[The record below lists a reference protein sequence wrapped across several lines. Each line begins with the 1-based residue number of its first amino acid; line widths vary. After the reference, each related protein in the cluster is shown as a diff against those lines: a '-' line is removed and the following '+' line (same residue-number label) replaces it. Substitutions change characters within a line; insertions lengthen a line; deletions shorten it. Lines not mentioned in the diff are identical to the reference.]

1 MNTSPVKESGMNTS
15 QLKESGMKWLKN
27 AWYVAGF
34 KHELD
39 GGKVVARRFLGTPVV
54 MMRHSDG
61 RVAALEDLCPHRLM
75 PLSFGRRVG
84 DELQCGYHG
93 MRFSITGACTLAPG
107 QTHIPTQA
115 CVRSFPLEE
124 RHGLLWIWMGNADA
138 DPDLIPDI
146 RWNEHPEW
154 ACSRGYHHVEA
165 DFRLSVDNLM
175 DLGHE
180 SWVHLRT
187 IGQEEEECIPSYPVK
202 VTVKGEG
209 LLRAHR
215 EMPNIDAPPFFAMVL
230 NHEGRINRWQTAVYL
245 APSLCMTDFGVFPI
259 GLSPDDAYRSHVL
272 HLLTP
277 ETESSTH
284 YFWSVARNRRL
295 DDESLTQSVAKAIAQ
310 TFDEDMVVLGIQ
322 QKQLEKYG
330 GAVPKVAMRVDEAPI
345 RARRLLEALIKR
357 ENDDANFV
365 YRPAL
370 MIEDTT
376 PELAMA

>member
-1 MNTSPVKESGMNTS
+1 MKAETQMN
-15 QLKESGMKWLKN
+15 WLKN

-39 GGKVVARRFLGTPVV
+39 AGNVVARKFLGTPVV
-54 MMRHSDG
+54 MLRHSDG
-61 RVAALEDLCPHRLM
+61 RIAALEDMCPHRLM
-75 PLSFGRRVG
+75 PLSAGKRIG

-93 MRFSITGACTLAPG
+93 MRFAIDGACTLAPG
-107 QTHIPTQA
+107 QTHIPSQA
-115 CVRSFPLEE
+115 CVRSFPLVQK
-124 RHGLLWIWMGNADA
+124 HGLLWIWMGNPERADS
-138 DPDLIPDI
+138 DLIPDI

-154 ACSRGYHHVEA
+154 TPSRGYHHVKA
-165 DFRLSVDNLM
+165 NYQLSVDNLM

-187 IGQEEEECIPSYPVK
+187 IGQEDEECIPNYPVK
-202 VTVKGEG
+202 VTIQGDGIVQ
-209 LLRAHR
+209 AHR

-230 NHEGRINRWQTAVYL
+230 NHEDRINRWQTAVSL
-245 APSLCMTDFGVFPI
+245 APSICMTDFGVYPV
-259 GLSPDDAYRSHVL
+259 GTSPDNAYRSHVL

-295 DDESLTQSVAKAIAQ
+295 EDKDLTQAVCRAIEQ
-310 TFDEDMVVLGIQ
+310 TFDEDAVVLEIQ
-322 QKQLEKYG
+322 QKQVEEHG
-330 GAVPKVAMRVDEAPI
+330 GPVPRVAMKVDEAPI

-357 ENDDANFV
+357 ENEDPNFV
-365 YRPAL
+365 YRPQL